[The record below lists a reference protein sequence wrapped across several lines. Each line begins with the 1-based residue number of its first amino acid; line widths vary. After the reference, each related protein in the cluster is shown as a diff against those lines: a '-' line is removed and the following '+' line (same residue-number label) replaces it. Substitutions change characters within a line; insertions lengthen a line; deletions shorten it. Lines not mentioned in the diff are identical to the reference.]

1 MVKRILTVF
10 LIVLLLVND
19 FVAWTELRHTLGWLL
34 GDIAPVA
41 AISMLFLAN
50 AVTMAFFFDG
60 LRPRSIRLLHGIA
73 GFLYLTVLIAVYAAA
88 VQYGQA
94 HFPANVAEDA
104 FGMERERAIRAAAL
118 LIGAAF
124 SGATYAFWSVMG
136 QLISSHTQRG
146 QGVAWQE
153 TASRHG
159 LPIDN
164 ILDHKKPRATGS

>member
-1 MVKRILTVF
+1 MRTPMVKRLLTVL

-41 AISMLFLAN
+41 ALSMLFLAN

-60 LRPRSIRLLHGIA
+60 LRPGSIRLLHGIA

-94 HFPANVAEDA
+94 HFPADVAEYA
-104 FGMERERAIRAAAL
+104 FGMER
-118 LIGAAF
+118 
-124 SGATYAFWSVMG
+124 
-136 QLISSHTQRG
+136 
-146 QGVAWQE
+146 
-153 TASRHG
+153 
-159 LPIDN
+159 
-164 ILDHKKPRATGS
+164 